1 MRLYTIVMNDI
12 REIEQFVNDR
22 GISKDQIV
30 DIFQNSYKEYVL
42 IYYGE

>member
-1 MRLYTIVMNDI
+1 MRLYTIVKNDI
-12 REIEQFVNDR
+12 REIEQFVNEH